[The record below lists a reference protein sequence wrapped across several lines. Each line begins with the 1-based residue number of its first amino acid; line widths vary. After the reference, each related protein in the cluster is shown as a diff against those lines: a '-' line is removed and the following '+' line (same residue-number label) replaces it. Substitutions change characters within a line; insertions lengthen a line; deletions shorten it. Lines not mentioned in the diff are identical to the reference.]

1 MGRSW
6 VKWRGTKRLPD
17 NSGDESL
24 VRAPATGYLGRL
36 LGVRVSALVEI
47 ALFLGI
53 ALLVD
58 HFFLSGNRFSTIEP
72 HPFWVIVLLISVQ
85 YGTNE
90 GIVAALASS
99 AALLVGNLPQQTID
113 QEFYSYLFA
122 VALNPMMWSTT
133 AIVAGEL
140 RMRYARRE
148 QHLSESLA
156 DAEHREETIALAYQ
170 ELVAAHERLEVSVA
184 SDLTTVL
191 TLYRASKRLQNLS
204 AEEVLNGAADMVSTV
219 LNARKYSIYRLAEGR
234 LELALNRGW
243 QETDRFRTEFGSSD
257 RLFQTVV
264 GRQAPLV
271 ITETV
276 DQHILAGEGLLA
288 GPIFDADQGEIL
300 GMLKIEEI
308 SFADLNFNAIE
319 NFKMLC
325 ELMGSALA
333 NARRF
338 EFIASE
344 SIVSGPSMLY
354 SDAYYSRQTAFLAAL
369 ARRLNFPVSV
379 MRITVLNPDDLE
391 PGEKSRLPV
400 LVRDCTLHI
409 LRSTDLAFEF
419 RSSQWQYVIV
429 LPNTPMS
436 NMRIVS
442 EKYRLALEKGLR
454 DTDIR
459 LEIDMEPLVDAS
471 ELKPDQAPMAANT
484 IADYTRET
492 QFLIALSRRTGFPVS
507 GLRLSIVLTVDLP
520 DVVRKELS
528 SALMTIVRRALSDAD
543 LVYNLEPMGQVIA
556 VLLPGVSLPDARRK
570 AAQIKEALAERLR
583 PLGTSVKAEITVREL
598 VAGQRPASRRMPSAQ
613 NTDRITEVDGTPCRP
628 APLNQTADDA
638 ARARALHE
646 AGQR

>member
-1 MGRSW
+1 MGRNGVDSQSAG
-6 VKWRGTKRLPD
+6 RAPG
-17 NSGDESL
+17 NSGDESR
-24 VRAPATGYLGRL
+24 VRPVRSGYLGRI

-47 ALFLGI
+47 ALFLVG
-53 ALLVD
+53 ALLID
-58 HFFLSGNRFSTIEP
+58 HFFLAGNRFSTIEP

-99 AALLVGNLPQQTID
+99 AALLVDNLPPQTID
-113 QEFYSYLFA
+113 QDFYAYLFA
-122 VALNPMMWSTT
+122 IALNPMLWSTT
-133 AIVAGEL
+133 AIVIGEL

-148 QHLSESLA
+148 QHLAGSLA
-156 DAEHREETIALAYQ
+156 DAEQREETIALAYQ

-204 AEEVLNGAADMVSTV
+204 AEEVLNGAADMVATV
-219 LNARKYSIYRLAEGR
+219 LNARKYSIYRLKDGR
-234 LELALNRGW
+234 LELALSRGW
-243 QETDRFRTEFGSSD
+243 HDTDPYRTEFTSSD

-264 GRQAPLV
+264 ARQVPLV
-271 ITETV
+271 ITEPAE
-276 DQHILAGEGLLA
+276 QQILGGEGLLA
-288 GPIFDADQGEIL
+288 GPIIDADQGEIL
-300 GMLKIEEI
+300 GMLKIEEM

-325 ELMGSALA
+325 ELMGTALA

-379 MRITVLNPDDLE
+379 MRITVLNPDELHKDE
-391 PGEKSRLPV
+391 RSRLPA

-454 DTDIR
+454 DTSIR

-471 ELKPDQAPMAANT
+471 ELESAEEAEAANSM
-484 IADYTRET
+484 ADYTRET

-507 GLRLSIVLTVDLP
+507 GLRLSIMLTVDLP
-520 DVVRKELS
+520 DVVREELS
-528 SALMTIVRRALSDAD
+528 SALLAIVRRSLSDAD
-543 LVYNLEPMGQVIA
+543 LVFNLEPMGQVIA
-556 VLLPGVSLPDARRK
+556 VLLPGMSLPDARRK

-583 PLGTSVKAEITVREL
+583 PLGNSVKAEITVREL
-598 VAGQRPASRRMPSAQ
+598 VAGQRPAMRRAAQ
-613 NTDRITEVDGTPCRP
+613 AQPHDHVTEVDGTPCRP
-628 APLNQTADDA
+628 APNRTSDDA
-638 ARARALHE
+638 ATRTRALPE
-646 AGQR
+646 AERR